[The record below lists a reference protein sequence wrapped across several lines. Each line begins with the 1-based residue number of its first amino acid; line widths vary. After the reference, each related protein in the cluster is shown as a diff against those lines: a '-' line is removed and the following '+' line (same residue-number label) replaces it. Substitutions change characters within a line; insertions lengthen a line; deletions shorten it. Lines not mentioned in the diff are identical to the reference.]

1 MRIALRSVCQYRDTG
16 RSCAGKYSARS
27 LPLVESMGRFCFT
40 VLAMLTGALAGWSIA
55 YLNATTTAPVDLDA
69 VNATLAKQI
78 TIKLAEHPQLRNRPL
93 HVGVELER
101 GLIVLS
107 GLVNSEAQH
116 RQALELTRS
125 VKGSF
130 YLRDQISVRVPREEF
145 TDDLAERQRVAARAA
160 GERLGPALTDA
171 WIHNDLSARLRSDPM
186 TAAQSA
192 LQINVVDGRV
202 FLRGVVSTAT
212 QKIAAAQAAAETQGV
227 AEVYNEL
234 KTVLES
240 GRAYRVSVG

>member
-1 MRIALRSVCQYRDTG
+1 MRRY
-16 RSCAGKYSARS
+16 
-27 LPLVESMGRFCFT
+27 FFT
-40 VLAMLTGALAGWSIA
+40 FMAILTGALAGWSVA
-55 YLNATTTAPVDLDA
+55 YINATTSEPVDVDA
-69 VNATLAKQI
+69 INARLAKQI
-78 TIKLAEHPQLRNRPL
+78 TIKLAEHPQLRNHPL

-101 GLIVLS
+101 GLVVLS
-107 GLVNSEAQH
+107 GLVNSETQH
-116 RQALELTRS
+116 RQVLELSRS

-130 YLRDQISVRVPREEF
+130 YVRDQILVRVPREEF
-145 TDDLAERQRVAARAA
+145 TDDQAERQRAAARAA

-171 WIHNDLSARLRSDPM
+171 WIHNDLSARLRSDLT

-202 FLRGVVSTAT
+202 FLRGVVSTPA
-212 QKIAAAQAAAETQGV
+212 QKIAAAQAAADTQGV

-240 GRAYRVSVG
+240 GRPYRVSVG